1 MGRGVGALEASRDL
15 EPGQVASRAV
25 PVPGPKAEQ
34 GVPAAM
40 MDLGTR
46 AAMADKGTQA
56 AMADQVAMVD
66 LGTRAAMADQGTQA
80 AMALGWLW
88 LLWVLWRAGRNQR
101 RRRWAGQDQQRNLRA
116 LAMSRRNL
124 RALARTALHRRALAR
139 SRHWRALARSRHWRA
154 PVRSRHWRAPWG
166 AGSGAW
172 LQTIPHNPLTSP
184 GAPGGAQV
192 ARNWTEPAETKTSWA
207 GPEKMSWE
215 GPAET
220 KMSWT
225 GPAETKMSW
234 TGPAETKMSWVGPA
248 ETLVG
253 WFRLGTGNFPTPV
266 DPLSPTQSCGV
277 WEIHRALVICPEPK
291 QMEDCH
297 VGELRHR
304 GEPAE
309 FPGELHEGEI
319 PPAKGEGCRR
329 RTPSPWR
336 RICLIFPSLEVGY
349 SVTLLHGEPG
359 TRRRGLQQTG
369 VLMDEERRRYRNTGK
384 DINISVDIY
393 NNRQETRGRTD
404 Y

>member
-1 MGRGVGALEASRDL
+1 MSWAGPAEELESTCEESEELESTCEDCTAPEGAGEEQALEGTGEEQAL
-15 EPGQVASRAV
+15 EGA
-25 PVPGPKAEQ
+25 GEEQ
-34 GVPAAM
+34 
-40 MDLGTR
+40 
-46 AAMADKGTQA
+46 
-56 AMADQVAMVD
+56 
-66 LGTRAAMADQGTQA
+66 
-80 AMALGWLW
+80 ALGL
-88 LLWVLWRAGRNQR
+88 
-101 RRRWAGQDQQRNLRA
+101 
-116 LAMSRRNL
+116 
-124 RALARTALHRRALAR
+124 
-139 SRHWRALARSRHWRA
+139 
-154 PVRSRHWRAPWG
+154 
-166 AGSGAW
+166 GSKPS
-172 LQTIPHNPLTSP
+172 PHNPLTSP

-207 GPEKMSWE
+207 GPAEMKMSWTGPAE
-215 GPAET
+215 MKMSWAGPAKTKMSWTGPAEMKMSWAGPAKTKMSWTGPAET

-225 GPAETKMSW
+225 GPAEMKMSW

-277 WEIHRALVICPEPK
+277 WEIHWALVICPEPK

-336 RICLIFPSLEVGY
+336 RICLIFPSLEVSY
-349 SVTLLHGEPG
+349 SVTVLHGEPG